1 MLVLAMP
8 GVEDILLVFL
18 VLASPTLTLVHQH
31 QNPGST
37 VAVRRYLVC
46 RYSRQCRSRALLAG
60 GHSIRPPLRYQVEQG
75 DLSYWVGVDARS
87 MQS

>member
-18 VLASPTLTLVHQH
+18 LLASYSDL
-31 QNPGST
+31 GSST
-37 VAVRRYLVC
+37 SKPWVYRGRPEVFCRRC
-46 RYSRQCRSRALLAG
+46 SRQCRSRALLAG
-60 GHSIRPPLRYQVEQG
+60 GHSIRPPLRYRVEQG

-87 MQS
+87 TQS